1 MPVVRA
7 PGALRERW
15 RMRRQWRN
23 FLLQTLTFAELGLSA
38 KVQAAITAAGY
49 TEPTPIQV
57 QAIPVAVTGQ
67 DVLGIAQTG
76 TGKTAGFVLP
86 MLTRLEAGRARARM
100 PRSLILAPTRELAAQ
115 VAQSFE
121 KYGANHRLTVAL
133 LIGGVSFDDQ
143 LRKLDRGADVL
154 IATPGR
160 LLDHFGRGKILLTGV
175 EILVIDEADR
185 MLDMGFIPDIERICK
200 LLPPRRQTL
209 FFSATMPP
217 EIQRL
222 VDTFLKDPARIEV
235 TRPATAANT
244 ITQLFRYCPS
254 TEEWEKRELLRDLI
268 RSENVKNAILF
279 CNRKR
284 DVAILL
290 KSLQKHGFNAGALHG
305 DMDQSSRT
313 ATLDAFREG
322 RITFLAASDVAARG
336 LDIPDVSH
344 IFNFDVPWQS
354 DDYVHRIGRT
364 GRAGKEGRS
373 LTLVTPD
380 DFKQVKDIE
389 KMLGAPVTW
398 IGDAPSEEEV
408 AEGSKRKRGRGRRG
422 AAAPAGRQE
431 ARGRGRGERARSGS
445 RPRSNDQPRDPQPQA
460 PAAERAA
467 APAPQER
474 PPAPRRARPER
485 EINGASKRSDEPR
498 PNRGNGR
505 TRGPAREAKPPRQPW
520 EPREPRQHSE
530 HRDDSSTPVGLGDH
544 VPAFMRKTTRPAQA

>member
-1 MPVVRA
+1 
-7 PGALRERW
+7 
-15 RMRRQWRN
+15 
-23 FLLQTLTFAELGLSA
+23 LQTTTFAELGLSA
-38 KVQAAITAAGY
+38 KVQAAIEAAGY
-49 TEPTPIQV
+49 STPTPIQS
-57 QAIPVAVTGQ
+57 QAIPVAVTGR

-86 MLTRLEAGRARARM
+86 MLARLETGRARARM

-121 KYGANHRLTVAL
+121 KYGVNHRLTVAL

-143 LRKLDRGADVL
+143 LKKLDRGADVL

-160 LLDHFGRGKILLTGV
+160 LLDHFGRGKILLSGV

-217 EIQRL
+217 EITRL
-222 VDTFLKDPARIEV
+222 VNTFLKDPVRVEV
-235 TRPATAANT
+235 ARPATTAKT
-244 ITQLFRYCPS
+244 ITQLFRFCAS
-254 TEEWEKRELLRDLI
+254 TEDWEKREILRELI
-268 RSENVKNAILF
+268 RTENVKNAIIF

-313 ATLDAFREG
+313 ATLDGFREG
-322 RITFLAASDVAARG
+322 RISLLAASDVAARG

-373 LTLVTPD
+373 LTLVTPED
-380 DFKQVKDIE
+380 GKQLKDIE
-389 KMLGAPVTW
+389 KMLGEPITW
-398 IGDAPSEEEV
+398 IGEAPG
-408 AEGSKRKRGRGRRG
+408 AEDLASGKRRRGRG
-422 AAAPAGRQE
+422 
-431 ARGRGRGERARSGS
+431 GRGPSAERSSGREGRGGRFGRNGSPQRSDRNSEPRQNGERHAEPVRAARIEGVEAT
-445 RPRSNDQPRDPQPQA
+445 DQPREYRQPRHEGPRQRGGDRQGRPQKPRPQNG
-460 PAAERAA
+460 
-467 APAPQER
+467 
-474 PPAPRRARPER
+474 APREARPEQ
-485 EINGASKRSDEPR
+485 
-498 PNRGNGR
+498 RG
-505 TRGPAREAKPPRQPW
+505 
-520 EPREPRQHSE
+520 HSE
-530 HRDDSSTPVGLGDH
+530 LHGAVPQRPQRPERKRNVERDNDRTPAPVGLGDH
-544 VPAFMRKTTRPAQA
+544 VPAFLKKTTRLAQR

>member
-1 MPVVRA
+1 M
-7 PGALRERW
+7 
-15 RMRRQWRN
+15 
-23 FLLQTLTFAELGLSA
+23 QTLTFAELGLSA

-49 TEPTPIQV
+49 NEPTPIQA
-57 QAIPVAVTGQ
+57 QAIPVAVTGR

-86 MLTRLEAGRARARM
+86 MLARLESGRARARM

-121 KYGANHRLTVAL
+121 KYGVNHRLTVAL

-217 EIQRL
+217 EITRL
-222 VDTFLKDPARIEV
+222 VNTFLNDPVRIEV
-235 TRPATAANT
+235 AKPATTAKT
-244 ITQLFRYCPS
+244 ITQLFRYCAS
-254 TEEWEKRELLRDLI
+254 TEDWEKREVLRGLI
-268 RSENVKNAILF
+268 RSENVKNAIIF

-305 DMDQSSRT
+305 DMDQTSRMD
-313 ATLDAFREG
+313 TLAKFRDG
-322 RITFLAASDVAARG
+322 TITFLAASDVAARG
-336 LDIPDVSH
+336 LDIPEVSH
-344 IFNFDVPWQS
+344 VFNFDVPWQS

-380 DFKQVKDIE
+380 DFKSVKDIE
-389 KMLGAPVTW
+389 KMLGEPVAW
-398 IGDAPSEEEV
+398 IGDAPTEEEI
-408 AEGSKRKRGRGRRG
+408 ADGSKRKRGRGRRG
-422 AAAPAGRQE
+422 AAAPSGRQD
-431 ARGRGRGERARSGS
+431 ARGGRGRDRGRQAARPSGNGQH
-445 RPRSNDQPRDPQPQA
+445 REQQPQPAAAADPQAEQPRA
-460 PAAERAA
+460 
-467 APAPQER
+467 
-474 PPAPRRARPER
+474 ARPE
-485 EINGASKRSDEPR
+485 SSQPSQKQ
-498 PNRGNGR
+498 NGR
-505 TRGPAREAKPPRQPW
+505 SKPPAREAKPAREPW
-520 EPREPRQHSE
+520 EPREPRQPQQR
-530 HRDDSSTPVGLGDH
+530 RDNGSTPVGLGDH
-544 VPAFMRKTTRPAQA
+544 VPAFLRKTTRPVQA

>member
-1 MPVVRA
+1 M
-7 PGALRERW
+7 
-15 RMRRQWRN
+15 
-23 FLLQTLTFAELGLSA
+23 QTTTFAELGLSA
-38 KVQAAITAAGY
+38 KVQAAIEAAGY
-49 TEPTPIQV
+49 TTPTPIQT
-57 QAIPVAVTGQ
+57 QAIPVAVTGR

-86 MLTRLEAGRARARM
+86 MLARLESGRARARM

-121 KYGANHRLTVAL
+121 KYGVNHRLTVAL

-143 LRKLDRGADVL
+143 LKKLDRGADVL

-160 LLDHFGRGKILLTGV
+160 LLDHFGRGKLLLTGV

-217 EIQRL
+217 EITRL
-222 VDTFLKDPARIEV
+222 VNTFLKDPVRIEV
-235 TRPATAANT
+235 ARPATTAKT
-244 ITQLFRYCPS
+244 ITQLFRFCAS
-254 TEEWEKRELLRDLI
+254 TEDWEKREVLRELI
-268 RSENVKNAILF
+268 RAESVKNAIIF

-305 DMDQSSRT
+305 DMDQMSRM
-313 ATLDAFREG
+313 ATLDAFRDG
-322 RITFLAASDVAARG
+322 RITLLAASDVAARG

-380 DFKQVKDIE
+380 DGKQLKDIE
-389 KMLGAPVTW
+389 KMLGAPITW
-398 IGDAPSEEEV
+398 IGDAPG
-408 AEGSKRKRGRGRRG
+408 ADDLLAGKRRRGRGGRG
-422 AAAPAGRQE
+422 GAFAERSRDRSSGGE
-431 ARGRGRGERARSGS
+431 GRGRFGRNGAPHRSDRNGEARHNGERHAERIKQIDGIEAG
-445 RPRSNDQPRDPQPQA
+445 DQPREHRQSRHEGPRQPRGDRHARPQKPRPQPG
-460 PAAERAA
+460 
-467 APAPQER
+467 
-474 PPAPRRARPER
+474 APREVRSEQRGHSEAHGAASQRPQRPDRKRNVER
-485 EINGASKRSDEPR
+485 DHD
-498 PNRGNGR
+498 
-505 TRGPAREAKPPRQPW
+505 RGPA
-520 EPREPRQHSE
+520 
-530 HRDDSSTPVGLGDH
+530 PVGLGDH
-544 VPAFMRKTTRPAQA
+544 VPAFLRKTTRLAQR